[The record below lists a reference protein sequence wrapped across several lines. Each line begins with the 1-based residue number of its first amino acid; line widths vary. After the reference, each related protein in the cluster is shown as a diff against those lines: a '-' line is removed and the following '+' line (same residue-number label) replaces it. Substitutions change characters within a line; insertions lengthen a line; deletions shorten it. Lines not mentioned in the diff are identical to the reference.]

1 MEGNGHY
8 KVRGFVQS
16 GGPIALITPNLPRL
30 SDRQWGGLACA
41 AVPAAQADCGGD
53 PTMSNESCIDARRL
67 SVD

>member
-8 KVRGFVQS
+8 NLRPGE
-16 GGPIALITPNLPRL
+16 PIALITPNLQRL
-30 SDRQWGGLACA
+30 SDCQWGDLACA
-41 AVPAAQADCGGD
+41 VVPAAQADCGGD